1 MRELRQLH
9 QVAAERV
16 QVAAQRDDAA
26 ARLQALPAPKRTLL
40 GRTRDPHAA
49 ERARLAAAVG
59 AADQQLVAL
68 DQHAARLERDVGPVQ
83 AIRDERDG
91 LDRRLAQLDAQGR
104 DLRDA
109 LAERDVAQPPAWARA
124 MFGERPAHPRQA
136 EQYDRGVREVAR
148 YRVEHDVADA
158 ISGLGP
164 EPDEQ
169 RARSAWRQADTT
181 LRQVQQRLGRSV
193 DRGRGLDRGAGLE
206 L

>member
-1 MRELRQLH
+1 MRELRQLD

-16 QVAAQRDDAA
+16 GVAAQRDDAA
-26 ARLQALPAPKRTLL
+26 ARLQALPAPERTLL

-148 YRVEHDVADA
+148 YRIEHEVSDDA
-158 ISGLGP
+158 PELGP
-164 EPDEQ
+164 EPSDARQ
-169 RARSAWRQADTT
+169 RGAWRQAANVA
-181 LRQVQQRLGRSV
+181 RQVQRRLGREV
-193 DRGRGLDRGAGLE
+193 TRERDLGIDR
-206 L
+206 